1 MQVSDALPGIRE
13 WISQYGTGN
22 VTALYG
28 SADDY
33 GSYQTLGNLTVDLS
47 LGANPSISSYNMSL
61 DFENALYTSQ
71 WMTDNVLYVR

>member
-1 MQVSDALPGIRE
+1 MDFSIWYR
-13 WISQYGTGN
+13 N

-33 GSYQTLGNLTVDLS
+33 GSYQTLGNLTVDLN